1 MMERAYDWIDDR
13 LGIKPIVKDVVEHP
27 VPEHVNPALHPRAI
41 VYCFGG
47 LTFFMFLML
56 IVTGIFLTMYYV
68 PSPDHAYDSVRFIT
82 YELNFGSIVRG
93 IHHWSASGIVIMV
106 VLHMLRVYLQGAYKA
121 PRELNW
127 IAGVFLLMIVL
138 GFGFTGYLLPWDQKA
153 YWATT
158 VGTKMAE
165 QVPVVGQTVLA
176 ILRGGEELGA
186 VTLARFYSLHIWFL
200 PSMALMFLGLHFLMV
215 RRQGISG
222 PM

>member
-1 MMERAYDWIDDR
+1 MLDKAYDWVDER
-13 LGIKPIVKDVVEHP
+13 LGIKPVVEDIVEHP
-27 VPEHVNPALHPRAI
+27 VPEHVNPALHPTAI

-47 LTFFMFLML
+47 ITFLFFVML
-56 IVTGIFLTMYYV
+56 ILSGIFLTMYYV
-68 PSPDHAYDSVRFIT
+68 PTPDHAYDSVRYISE
-82 YELNFGSIVRG
+82 ELAFGSVVRG

-106 VLHMLRVYLQGAYKA
+106 VLHMLRVYLQGAYKN

-127 IAGVFLLMIVL
+127 MAGVFLLLIVM

-158 VGTKMAE
+158 VGTKMAD
-165 QVPVVGQTVLA
+165 QAPFVGPFLLA
-176 ILRGGEELGA
+176 VLRGGEELGA

-200 PSMALMFLGLHFLMV
+200 PASAVLFLVLHFIMV

-222 PM
+222 PL

>member
-1 MMERAYDWIDDR
+1 MLERAYDWVDDR
-13 LGIKPIVKDVVEHP
+13 LGIKPVVKDVVEHP
-27 VPEHVNPALHPRAI
+27 VPEHVNPVLHPRAI

-47 LTFFMFLML
+47 ITFLIFGLL

-82 YELNFGSIVRG
+82 EDLAFGQIVRG

-127 IAGVFLLMIVL
+127 VAGVFLLMIVL

-153 YWATT
+153 YWATM
-158 VGTKMAE
+158 VGTNMAG
-165 QVPVVGQTVLA
+165 QVPFVGEIILA
-176 ILRGGEELGA
+176 VLRGGQELGA
-186 VTLARFYSLHIWFL
+186 VTLTRFYSLHIWFL
-200 PSMALMFLGLHFLMV
+200 PAVAVMFLSLHFLMV

-222 PM
+222 PL

>member
-1 MMERAYDWIDDR
+1 MLDRAYDWVDER
-13 LGIKPIVKDVVEHP
+13 FGIKPIIEDVIEHP

-47 LTFFMFLML
+47 LTFFLFTLL
-56 IVTGIFLTMYYV
+56 ILTGIFLTMYYV
-68 PSPDHAYDSVRFIT
+68 PTPDHAYDSVRFISE
-82 YELNFGSIVRG
+82 ELTFGSMVRG

-106 VLHMLRVYLQGAYKA
+106 VLHMLRVYLHGAYKN

-127 IAGVFLLMIVL
+127 MAGVLLLMIVL

-158 VGTKMAE
+158 VGTKMAS
-165 QVPVVGQTVLA
+165 QVPAVGDYLVY
-176 ILRGGEELGA
+176 ILRGGQDLGA

-200 PSMALMFLGLHFLMV
+200 PGAAVTFMGLHFLMI

-222 PM
+222 PL

>member
-1 MMERAYDWIDDR
+1 MLAKAYDWLDDR
-13 LGIKPIVKDVVEHP
+13 LGVKPIVKDVVEHP
-27 VPEHVNPALHPRAI
+27 VPEHVNPVLHAKAV

-47 LTFFMFLML
+47 ITFLLFVLL
-56 IVTGIFLTMYYV
+56 ITTGIFLTMYYV
-68 PSPDHAYDSVRFIT
+68 PSPDHAYDSVRYIT
-82 YELNFGSIVRG
+82 DEVAFGQIVRG
-93 IHHWSASGIVIMV
+93 IHHWSASGIVVMV

-127 IAGVFLLMIVL
+127 VAGVVLLMVVM

-165 QVPVVGQTVLA
+165 QTPLIGNFVLTV
-176 ILRGGEELGA
+176 LRGGEELGA
-186 VTLARFYSLHIWFL
+186 VTLSRFYSLHIWFL
-200 PSMALMFLGLHFLMV
+200 PAVAISFLGLHFLMI